1 MSKDKDTSLTFDRTI
16 LNPLLDEA
24 VRTGKSLEEQTKNVQ
39 RVYRL
44 YTADNDVGDLA
55 ALSWFIGYTSRVRTK
70 LFAGWDFREISM
82 RKLRRLAKEERAS
95 KKKSRS

>member
-1 MSKDKDTSLTFDRTI
+1 MTRDKDTSLTFDGTI

-24 VRTGKSLEEQTKNVQ
+24 VRTGKTLEEQTKNV
-39 RVYRL
+39 REVYRL

-82 RKLRRLAKEERAS
+82 SKLRQLAKKERTLR
-95 KKKSRS
+95 KKKHI